1 MIQEMIIENWKFR
14 RYFPRYDIKE
24 KILFLKGK
32 VPVSMLMEIKYLRS
46 IYKLDI
52 KDIRIN

>member
-32 VPVSMLMEIKYLRS
+32 VSVSMLMEIKYLRS